1 LLVEGAGKMLA
12 VQCSMTTD
20 GLSETSQAACSRSVE
35 PPSSADAIYWET
47 KILESV
53 NPIWGSL
60 QITARNIL
68 LPVLMEI

>member
-1 LLVEGAGKMLA
+1 
-12 VQCSMTTD
+12 
-20 GLSETSQAACSRSVE
+20 LSEPLGVETSQAACSRSVE